1 MNEFWNQR
9 YAENETVYGKK
20 PNAYFKLK
28 LDALNHVGTI
38 LLPAEGEGRN
48 AIYAA
53 SKGWAVTAFDY
64 SETAK
69 VKALTNARLKNVQLD
84 YTVVDIHQYQVTRLY
99 DTIGLIYVHLPPADR
114 IVFHQKIID
123 SLAPGAMLI
132 IEAFSK
138 EQIHNQSGGPK
149 VIEQLYSIAELR
161 HDFESLDMIELEEIE
176 TELDEGPFHQGSA
189 SVIRLFAKKPL

>member
-1 MNEFWNQR
+1 MNQFWNQR
-9 YAENETVYGKK
+9 YAENETVYGNK

-28 LDALNHVGTI
+28 LDAFNDVGTI

-53 SKGWAVTAFDY
+53 SQGWAVTAFDY

-69 VKALTNARLKNVQLD
+69 DKALTNASQKNLQLN
-84 YTVVDIHQYQVTRLY
+84 YTVVDIHQYQATNLY
-99 DTIGLIYVHLPPADR
+99 DAIGLIYIHLPTADR

-132 IEAFSK
+132 MEAFSK

-149 VIEQLYSIAELR
+149 AIEQLYSITELR
-161 HDFESLDMIELEEIE
+161 HDFESLDMIELEEIA
-176 TELDEGPFHQGSA
+176 TDLDEGPFHQGSA
-189 SVIRLFAKKPL
+189 SIIRLFAKKPL

>member
-1 MNEFWNQR
+1 MNQFWNQR
-9 YAENETVYGKK
+9 YAENETVYGDR

-28 LDALNHVGTI
+28 LDSIKVATI

-53 SKGWAVTAFDY
+53 SKGWLVTAFDY
-64 SETAK
+64 CEAAK
-69 VKALTNARLKNVQLD
+69 DKAMANASQKKVQLD
-84 YTVVDIHQYQVTRLY
+84 YAVVDIHQYQATKQY
-99 DTIGLIYVHLPPADR
+99 GTIGLIYVHLPPVER

-123 SLAPGAMLI
+123 SLAPGGMLI
-132 IEAFSK
+132 MEAFSK

-149 VIEQLYSIAELR
+149 VIEQLYSITELG

-176 TELDEGPFHQGSA
+176 TELDEGPFHQGRA
-189 SVIRLFAKKPL
+189 CVIRLFAKKSL

>member
-1 MNEFWNQR
+1 MNQFWNQR
-9 YAENETVYGKK
+9 YAENETVYGNK

-28 LDALNHVGTI
+28 LDAFNDVGTI

-53 SKGWAVTAFDY
+53 SQGWAVTAFDY

-69 VKALTNARLKNVQLD
+69 DKALTNASQKNLQLN
-84 YTVVDIHQYQVTRLY
+84 YTVVDIHQYQATNLY
-99 DTIGLIYVHLPPADR
+99 DAIGLIYIHLPTADR

-132 IEAFSK
+132 MEAFSK

-149 VIEQLYSIAELR
+149 AIEQLYSITELR
-161 HDFESLDMIELEEIE
+161 HDFESLDMIELEEIA
-176 TELDEGPFHQGSA
+176 TDLDEGPFHQGSA

>member
-1 MNEFWNQR
+1 MNQFWNQR
-9 YAENETVYGKK
+9 YAENETVYGNK

-28 LDALNHVGTI
+28 LDAFNDVGTI

-53 SKGWAVTAFDY
+53 SQGWAVTAFDY

-69 VKALTNARLKNVQLD
+69 DKALTNASQKNLQLN
-84 YTVVDIHQYQVTRLY
+84 YTVVDIHQYQATNLY
-99 DTIGLIYVHLPPADR
+99 DAIGLIYVHLPTAGR

-132 IEAFSK
+132 MEAFSK

-149 VIEQLYSIAELR
+149 AIEQLYSITELR
-161 HDFESLDMIELEEIE
+161 HDFESLDMIELEEIA
-176 TELDEGPFHQGSA
+176 TDLDEGPFHQGSA
-189 SVIRLFAKKPL
+189 SIIRLFAKKPL

>member
-9 YAENETVYGKK
+9 YAQNETVYGNK

-28 LDALNHVGTI
+28 LDTFNLVSTI

-64 SETAK
+64 SEIAK
-69 VKALTNARLKNVQLD
+69 DKALTIARQKNLELD
-84 YTVVDIHQYQVTRLY
+84 YTVVDINQYQATKSY
-99 DTIGLIYVHLPPADR
+99 DTIGLIYIHLPPADR
-114 IVFHQKIID
+114 IVFHQKIIE

-132 IEAFSK
+132 MEAFSK

-149 VIEQLYSIAELR
+149 VIEQLYSITELR
-161 HDFESLDMIELEEIE
+161 HDFERLDIIELEEVEI
-176 TELDEGPFHQGSA
+176 ELDEGLFHQGRA
-189 SVIRLFAKKPL
+189 SVIRLCAKKSL